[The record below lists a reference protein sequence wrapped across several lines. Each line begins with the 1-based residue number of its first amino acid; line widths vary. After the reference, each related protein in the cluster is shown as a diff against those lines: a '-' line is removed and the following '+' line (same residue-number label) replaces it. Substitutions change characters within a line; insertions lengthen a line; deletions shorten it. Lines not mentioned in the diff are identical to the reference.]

1 MGFIMCMQIQE
12 KILSLSIILSK
23 LPNLAAVDVLAM
35 IPGWAVCGG
44 SNGYDLKIWRG
55 FNRIS
60 RGVFRGCA
68 DWRDWGVEASIGG
81 HATTKASN
89 LPPYIQCNSCCKRMC
104 FFLASALFTL
114 FRVQLN
120 LWMIK
125 HARPVWELVLKCGDQ
140 LNLWMINW
148 YSNVVTRRI

>member
-1 MGFIMCMQIQE
+1 MLGKNSFEGVGFIMCMQIQE

-60 RGVFRGCA
+60 RGGISGLCGLGGLGGGGLH
-68 DWRDWGVEASIGG
+68 WRA
-81 HATTKASN
+81 
-89 LPPYIQCNSCCKRMC
+89 CN
-104 FFLASALFTL
+104 
-114 FRVQLN
+114 
-120 LWMIK
+120 
-125 HARPVWELVLKCGDQ
+125 D
-140 LNLWMINW
+140 
-148 YSNVVTRRI
+148 

>member
-1 MGFIMCMQIQE
+1 MLGKNSFEGMGFIMCMQIQE

-60 RGVFRGCA
+60 RGGISGLCGLEGLGGGGLH
-68 DWRDWGVEASIGG
+68 WRA
-81 HATTKASN
+81 
-89 LPPYIQCNSCCKRMC
+89 CN
-104 FFLASALFTL
+104 
-114 FRVQLN
+114 
-120 LWMIK
+120 
-125 HARPVWELVLKCGDQ
+125 D
-140 LNLWMINW
+140 
-148 YSNVVTRRI
+148 